1 MQADYQSEGTMQ
13 MKKQSKPPST
23 FMYIEKSLS
32 FDKPYEYF
40 SVYSYLKLI
49 IESDFKS
56 AL

>member
-13 MKKQSKPPST
+13 MKKQSKPSST

-40 SVYSYLKLI
+40 SLYSYLKLI